1 MHSMNTTDFF
11 QCERCHAE
19 CRLDSEGPGPIGS
32 KGTAQLTIRHCPDS
46 KDIVVFGKVMNFQER
61 RRGLWVPVQRWI
73 DAA

>member
-1 MHSMNTTDFF
+1 MKTTDYFH
-11 QCERCHAE
+11 CDRCHID
-19 CRLDSEGPGPIGS
+19 CRLESERPGPIGS
-32 KGTAQLTIRHCPDS
+32 ATAAQLTIRHCLDS